1 MKTITKAILPLLFVA
16 ASSVAMA
23 EGGSDRTLQRINE
36 VSEAKPTLNE
46 LLKEGKVLSI
56 APAGTAG
63 TTGAMQTYRANGHVR
78 AYEMKIETPDG
89 EVHTVEYRGAPVG
102 VNNG

>member
-1 MKTITKAILPLLFVA
+1 MKIITKAILPLLFVA

-23 EGGSDRTLQRINE
+23 EGGSDRTLQRMDE
-36 VSEAKPTLNE
+36 VNEAKPTLKE
-46 LLKEGKVLSI
+46 LLKEGEVISI

-63 TTGAMQTYRANGHVR
+63 TTDAMQTYSTNGQVWT
-78 AYEMKIETPDG
+78 YEMKVETPDG
-89 EVHTVEYRGAPVG
+89 KVHAVEYRGIPVG